1 MMLIIVLFSLLI
13 NSHCISQIKKEN
25 SKIINYSKRN
35 LDEEPLDPSMPNFI
49 QLNIYF
55 DLNNFNDNFPI
66 TLNQADKDNI
76 ILAMN
81 KAKETLE
88 KFITID
94 SRFPNYNFPEGIL
107 EDNCGIDSWDTVMFP
122 QNEISKMSDN
132 GNNYFIFFRFESLD
146 SSIPA
151 KSKICLLHV
160 IEDVYAIP
168 IMGVITLNSNLSGY
182 QLKLDY
188 LKALMLHH
196 FTHLLGFHTKF
207 ELYDTSGEI
216 NIFDG
221 IIKENDEKTKYYIDN
236 LSAPNTIKYANE
248 YFGIDVDIDSSIISE
263 IELELD
269 NNGEIHW
276 PSKLLLGEYMTEF
289 TYPEEQV
296 ISKFTLEFLND
307 LNYIKVNKYYTGGL
321 MRFGKNKGYSFYNK
335 NCLSEG
341 LKFENEFYY
350 PEEGVNLDETE
361 PSCSSGRLSR
371 TVHKLTEYDIP
382 NNFCIISKYDSYN
395 PSNVYINSCSRKGTI
410 SEDEKNIYGEAIS
423 DNSFCALNTLVINR
437 ESSSSQIKAGCYN
450 MFCSPS
456 SLTIQVGE
464 DFLVCPRAGG
474 KIISKNYSGYILCPD
489 YNLICTVVDSLE
501 SNEDGKLCNDM
512 FDCVKKGIE
521 EKPIDI
527 KYNYIS
533 KTTQLSSEYTVQVD
547 EEGWEETEIGICP
560 INCAQCKENRGCIK
574 CKNLYGLIGTNED
587 LNNEKINCEE
597 LTILNANPYYS
608 NSESIYYPC
617 SYAECTTCENKN
629 TCTGCIPNYKLV
641 NGKCEEKIANCISYD
656 DEACLSCK
664 DGFGLVKED
673 AQTSC
678 IESDNLIN
686 YYYSITEGDSTYYKK
701 CSSGVSNC
709 NKCTSSTY
717 CTECINNGNDKQF
730 AILNDNHGECK
741 DLSNNE
747 YYYDTSDSK
756 YKECKVGLDKCKKCK
771 KDDIGLLN
779 CLNCE
784 EPYKLVHSDVD
795 KCIPEAQIENNY
807 FTDEEGNHFS
817 CTDYHSVENCK
828 TCNTKDNCLSC
839 KNGYQLLGSNN
850 ICISNSDLK
859 KNKYVL
865 INNSYKACSEVIKGC
880 EKCSNEGE
888 SIESIQC
895 IECNIAYDLDI
906 YNKCIPTALALI
918 RYFKDPITGK
928 YKSCSESINN
938 CEECISETECTRCN
952 SGYELVNHSECKRI
966 IKETEES
973 NDIKEN
979 NESKDNN
986 QIVNNSGKD
995 KDYDKIKG
1003 LATGGIVLGSL
1014 GTVAAIVAF
1023 IFIFLKNILFKN
1035 TVAPNPVIDATNS
1048 ANIVNEQPNEVVV
1061 QSTRRS
1067 IHNEQKN
1074 NEDENKE

>member
-1 MMLIIVLFSLLI
+1 
-13 NSHCISQIKKEN
+13 
-25 SKIINYSKRN
+25 
-35 LDEEPLDPSMPNFI
+35 
-49 QLNIYF
+49 
-55 DLNNFNDNFPI
+55 
-66 TLNQADKDNI
+66 
-76 ILAMN
+76 
-81 KAKETLE
+81 
-88 KFITID
+88 
-94 SRFPNYNFPEGIL
+94 
-107 EDNCGIDSWDTVMFP
+107 
-122 QNEISKMSDN
+122 
-132 GNNYFIFFRFESLD
+132 
-146 SSIPA
+146 
-151 KSKICLLHV
+151 
-160 IEDVYAIP
+160 
-168 IMGVITLNSNLSGY
+168 
-182 QLKLDY
+182 
-188 LKALMLHH
+188 
-196 FTHLLGFHTKF
+196 
-207 ELYDTSGEI
+207 
-216 NIFDG
+216 
-221 IIKENDEKTKYYIDN
+221 
-236 LSAPNTIKYANE
+236 
-248 YFGIDVDIDSSIISE
+248 
-263 IELELD
+263 
-269 NNGEIHW
+269 
-276 PSKLLLGEYMTEF
+276 
-289 TYPEEQV
+289 
-296 ISKFTLEFLND
+296 
-307 LNYIKVNKYYTGGL
+307 
-321 MRFGKNKGYSFYNK
+321 
-335 NCLSEG
+335 
-341 LKFENEFYY
+341 
-350 PEEGVNLDETE
+350 
-361 PSCSSGRLSR
+361 
-371 TVHKLTEYDIP
+371 
-382 NNFCIISKYDSYN
+382 
-395 PSNVYINSCSRKGTI
+395 
-410 SEDEKNIYGEAIS
+410 
-423 DNSFCALNTLVINR
+423 
-437 ESSSSQIKAGCYN
+437 
-450 MFCSPS
+450 
-456 SLTIQVGE
+456 
-464 DFLVCPRAGG
+464 
-474 KIISKNYSGYILCPD
+474 
-489 YNLICTVVDSLE
+489 
-501 SNEDGKLCNDM
+501 
-512 FDCVKKGIE
+512 
-521 EKPIDI
+521 
-527 KYNYIS
+527 
-533 KTTQLSSEYTVQVD
+533 
-547 EEGWEETEIGICP
+547 
-560 INCAQCKENRGCIK
+560 
-574 CKNLYGLIGTNED
+574 
-587 LNNEKINCEE
+587 
-597 LTILNANPYYS
+597 
-608 NSESIYYPC
+608 
-617 SYAECTTCENKN
+617 
-629 TCTGCIPNYKLV
+629 
-641 NGKCEEKIANCISYD
+641 
-656 DEACLSCK
+656 
-664 DGFGLVKED
+664 
-673 AQTSC
+673 
-678 IESDNLIN
+678 LIN
-686 YYYSITEGDSTYYKK
+686 YYYFITEGDSTYYKK

-730 AILNDNHGECK
+730 AIINDNHGECK
-741 DLSNNE
+741 DLSSNE

-756 YKECKVGLDKCKKCK
+756 YKKCNVGLDNCEKCK
-771 KDDIGLLN
+771 KDDFGLLN

-784 EPYKLVHSDVD
+784 EPYKLVYSDVD

-995 KDYDKIKG
+995 KYYDKIKG